1 MAKAKS
7 EEKKVPAVSVLDRRL
22 LHPFGLPSVAIT
34 LREGD
39 WELRIVD
46 SQSRPGRLH
55 DIRHNKGWEF
65 VTPEELDGTPDE
77 YGFRVMDNR
86 LVRGENGRE
95 VLMKMDRS
103 VYERILQAKT
113 EKNEK
118 AVRPNALR
126 EAAAQ
131 EVAVQYGSEAGDH
144 VYNRQ
149 PINITTSRG
158 QDMELETE

>member
-1 MAKAKS
+1 MAKT
-7 EEKKVPAVSVLDRRL
+7 KKVPTVSVLDRRL

-34 LREGD
+34 LKEGD

-65 VTPEELDGTPDE
+65 VKPDELDGTPDE
-77 YGFRVMDNR
+77 YGFRVMDDR

-95 VLMKMDRS
+95 VLMKMDAD
-103 VYERILQAKT
+103 VYARILKAKT
-113 EKNEK
+113 DLNEK
-118 AVRPNALR
+118 AVRPKALK

-149 PINITTSRG
+149 PIDITTTRG
-158 QDMELETE
+158 ADAELESE